1 MLNLISRFFWM
12 KLAKTLLLGKLTLNF
27 LRNII
32 IGFFRKNLL
41 GIVIIYYINLITNNK
56 CGMLLKILIAIIRIF
71 RISMMQLLER
81 WLLCEAILLNL
92 CFINFLDFIVNY
104 SWCHFIWLKIRW
116 IIWINTWTYNI
127 TFFYFFILTF
137 IQIIFICLCYF
148 LYKR

>member
-12 KLAKTLLLGKLTLNF
+12 RLAKTLLLGKLTLNF

-71 RISMMQLLER
+71 RISMMQLIVR
-81 WLLCEAILLNL
+81 WLLCEAILLKL

-127 TFFYFFILTF
+127 TFFYFFIITF

>member
-56 CGMLLKILIAIIRIF
+56 WGMLLKILIAVIRIF
-71 RISMMQLLER
+71 RISMMQLLVR
-81 WLLCEAILLNL
+81 WLLCEATLLKL